1 MLELSSV
8 RGIPVAYLTGDLD
21 IASGP
26 EVAQALEAAG
36 GEAGRLIVSFERCR
50 YCDSFAFKVLVSL
63 RKQLGTAFV
72 VVAPSGT
79 QIRRVLDIAE
89 LSHVFP
95 IVEDV
100 ESAARAI
107 EQR

>member
-1 MLELSSV
+1 MLELTSL

-21 IASGP
+21 IASAP
-26 EVAQALEAAG
+26 EAGQTLAAAG
-36 GEAGRLIVSFERCR
+36 AEAGRLIVSFERCR
-50 YCDSFAFKVLVSL
+50 YCDSFGFNVLVSL
-63 RKQLGTAFV
+63 RKQLGTAFA

-79 QIRRVLDIAE
+79 QIRRVLDIAK
-89 LSHVFP
+89 LSSVFP

-100 ESAARAI
+100 DAAARAI